1 MLNHARKPALALVM
15 LAIAFGPRTEAQRV
29 ITSQYDNARTGSNL
43 NETTLTP
50 RNVNAQHLGKIFT
63 LRVDGDVYAQPLFL
77 AGVEIR
83 GKGRHDVLFIATEH
97 DSVYAFDAYG
107 NPSSPLWQVSL
118 LKDGL
123 TTVPA
128 DDAQCPFIAPEI
140 GITSTPVI
148 DPDSGTLYVLARTKG
163 PLILA
168 AHEYPQQLH
177 ALNVATGQEK
187 LGGPKEIDA
196 SVSGSGPGSSGG
208 KLAFNPLRDNPRAA
222 MLLSRGTVYL
232 SWASACDVGP
242 YHGWVMAYDA
252 QSLQQKAVF
261 NASPDGDDSGI
272 WAGDTGPAADKAG
285 DIFVATGN
293 GRFDANKSGRDYGDT
308 LLKLDGQS
316 LKIKDYFAPFNV
328 DALNA
333 DDNDLGSGGPMLLPD
348 QGGAHPHL
356 AVVEGKGSTLYLV
369 NRDHMGRWQPGSDSH
384 AVQTIH
390 LPNGVFGSMTYWN
403 HYVYVLSDSD
413 ALRQFEVKD
422 GKLAPKAASSN
433 TFPWC
438 FGHPNRIC
446 QRVQGRRCLDSPLQG
461 LERIRPACGPL
472 CVRCR
477 GCGPRA
483 LHQRA
488 KCGARP
494 RRPGAALQHP
504 HGRERACVCG
514 CEAGGRRLR
523 FTAGGQMIPPP
534 ENHLYKAGPM
544 LQSRPR
550 ARVLVEPPI
559 NHNQAS

>member
-1 MLNHARKPALALVM
+1 MLNYAWKPAVTLVM
-15 LAIAFGPRTEAQRV
+15 LAITFGLQTEAQRV
-29 ITSQYDNARTGSNL
+29 ITSQYDNARTGANL

-50 RNVNAQHLGKIFT
+50 HNVNAQHLGKLFT
-63 LRVDGDVYAQPLFL
+63 LHVDGDVYAQPLFL
-77 AGVEIR
+77 GGVEIP

-107 NPSSPLWQVSL
+107 KPSSPLWQVSL
-118 LKDGL
+118 LKDGF

-128 DDAQCPFIAPEI
+128 DEAQCPFIAPEI

-148 DPDSGTLYVLARTKG
+148 DPDSGTLYVLARTRG
-163 PLILA
+163 RQILLE
-168 AHEYPQQLH
+168 HEYPQQLH

-187 LGGPKEIDA
+187 SGGPITIDA
-196 SVSGSGPGSSGG
+196 SVSGSGPGSRGG

-222 MLLSRGTVYL
+222 MLLNRGTVYL

-252 QSLQQKAVF
+252 QSLRQKAVF

-272 WAGDTGPAADKAG
+272 WAGDTGPAADPAG

-333 DDNDLGSGGPMLLPD
+333 GDSDLGSGGPMLLPD
-348 QGGAHPHL
+348 QAGAHPHL

-369 NRDHMGRWQPGSDSH
+369 NRDHMGHWQPLSDSH

-403 HYVYVLSDSD
+403 HCIYVLSDSD
-413 ALRQFEVKD
+413 ALRQFEVKE
-422 GKLAPKAASSN
+422 GKLSPKAASSN
-433 TFPWC
+433 TFPGVSATPTVSANGSRDGVVWILRSKGWNS
-438 FGHPNRIC
+438 FDQSAVLYAYDAADVGHELYASEQNASRD
-446 QRVQGRRCLDSPLQG
+446 RAG
-461 LERIRPACGPL
+461 LA
-472 CVRCR
+472 
-477 GCGPRA
+477 
-483 LHQRA
+483 
-488 KCGARP
+488 
-494 RRPGAALQHP
+494 
-504 HGRERACVCG
+504 
-514 CEAGGRRLR
+514 LR
-523 FTAGGQMIPPP
+523 FNIPTVVNGHVYVGAKHEVDVYGLLP
-534 ENHLYKAGPM
+534 A
-544 LQSRPR
+544 
-550 ARVLVEPPI
+550 
-559 NHNQAS
+559 ASK